1 MYFCTGIL
9 TQIMLFK
16 REKNGRRWMLPI
28 VVAACVVL
36 LPAARVSA
44 QDEAPTPEMRT
55 GVSLSGGGA
64 LGFCH
69 IGVLD
74 ALDSA
79 GIKVD
84 CITGCSFGSIIAVLY
99 AAGYSPEEIY
109 QILLK
114 ENVHHILSLYRPN
127 FPFTSGV
134 TDTKLLQK
142 KLAKYLPHNSF
153 DSLKIKFYCTVT
165 DMDSNCVRYVGSGG
179 NLVQYVIASFSIPLV
194 FKPVCID
201 SIYYFDGGSHDMM
214 PCRPLLA
221 ENCNRRIGVYPV
233 LESPKKA
240 TKARFLWI
248 RAYTNIFYQNIL
260 SNREYFTE
268 LISVDPGGHGI
279 LSFSKMAQ
287 LRERGYISAQ
297 AQLAEHE
304 NLYAPV
310 PNLPPAEGVITEQ
323 VAPDTHQELDSSKN
337 L

>member
-1 MYFCTGIL
+1 MPHC
-9 TQIMLFK
+9 
-16 REKNGRRWMLPI
+16 REKKGSLWLLPL
-28 VVAACVVL
+28 AAAMAIVL
-36 LPAARVSA
+36 LSPAQASSQETA
-44 QDEAPTPEMRT
+44 QLTTDSEMRT
-55 GVSLSGGGA
+55 GISLSGGGA

-79 GIKVD
+79 GIDID

-99 AAGYSPEEIY
+99 ANGYTPEEIY
-109 QILLK
+109 QILLR
-114 ENVHHILSLYRPN
+114 ENVHKILSLYRPN
-127 FPFTSGV
+127 FPFTSGFI
-134 TDTKLLQK
+134 DSKLIQK

-165 DMDSNCVRYVGSGG
+165 DMDSNCVRYVSTGG
-179 NLVQYVIASFSIPLV
+179 NLVQYVTASVSIPLV
-194 FKPVCID
+194 FKPITID
-201 SIYYFDGGSHDMM
+201 SVYYFDGGSHDMM

-233 LESPKKA
+233 LEKPNKA

-260 SNREYFTE
+260 SNRDQFTE
-268 LISVDPGGHGI
+268 LISIDPGNHGI

-297 AQLAEHE
+297 AQLEEHE
-304 NLYAPV
+304 KLYAPA
-310 PNLPPAEGVITEQ
+310 PNLPPTEGIITQ
-323 VAPDTHQELDSSKN
+323 KVAPDTKQGLDHEEN